1 VTKKKKP
8 TPKRNHAL
16 RPGDRVRYQ
25 VGSTTFHGRVIE
37 DRGNL
42 GVGGRQ
48 IVRIEVVPAS
58 ELDGEI
64 RRFEMPAERLVRES
78 PAA

>member
-1 VTKKKKP
+1 MSSKP
-8 TPKRNHAL
+8 RSKSMDGDL
-16 RPGDRVRYQ
+16 RPGDRVRFQ
-25 VGSTTFHGRVIE
+25 IGRSTFHARVIE
-37 DRGNL
+37 DRGHL

-58 ELDGEI
+58 PLDGHVEQ
-64 RRFEMPAERLVRES
+64 FEMPAEDLTREN